1 MMAWKGFERE
11 LYVDS
16 IEQIGV
22 VDVLVELLKYFNSL
36 LREDVN
42 R

>member
-1 MMAWKGFERE
+1 MAWKGFERE